1 MNRKMISVLGDLD
14 DKRVILDGA
23 VSMAYAIEEAMD
35 YGHGT
40 IKDYVRAVGL
50 LANILHDLNKDTTSL
65 IDEAFK
71 VNKGNP
77 EKEEV
82 M

>member
-1 MNRKMISVLGDLD
+1 MSRKMINVLGDLD
-14 DKRVILDGA
+14 DKRLILDGA

-35 YGHGT
+35 YGSGST
-40 IKDYVRAVGL
+40 KDYVRAVGL
-50 LANILHDLNKDTTSL
+50 LANILHDLNKDATSL

-71 VNKGNP
+71 VNRDNP
-77 EKEEV
+77 QKEEV

>member
-1 MNRKMISVLGDLD
+1 MSRKMISVLMDLE
-14 DKRVILDGA
+14 DKGSILDGA

-35 YGHGT
+35 YGHGGA
-40 IKDYVRAVGL
+40 KDYVRAVGL

-65 IDEAFK
+65 INEAFE
-71 VNKGNP
+71 VNKDNP
-77 EKEEV
+77 KKEEV

>member
-35 YGHGT
+35 YGHGST
-40 IKDYVRAVGL
+40 KDYVRAVGL

-77 EKEEV
+77 KKEEV